1 MEVLGHKA
9 KEVRVS
15 PTSGLTTLKISK
27 DLLFE
32 IEDFY
37 NEVLKKK
44 FNPKEV
50 IRGYRESEKDS
61 SFTFRHGIGYDWKDQ
76 DLLGGTASGTLKKVF
91 ESYRDYTKD
100 KKEINLKIL
109 ENSIKNHN
117 ELNNKMFNIPIDFVK
132 EQSKDSKEY
141 KER

>member
-44 FNPKEV
+44 FNPKE
-50 IRGYRESEKDS
+50 D
-61 SFTFRHGIGYDWKDQ
+61 
-76 DLLGGTASGTLKKVF
+76 
-91 ESYRDYTKD
+91 
-100 KKEINLKIL
+100 
-109 ENSIKNHN
+109 
-117 ELNNKMFNIPIDFVK
+117 
-132 EQSKDSKEY
+132 
-141 KER
+141 